1 MFRGLVY
8 LIILLPIAG
17 FAQVLNAESFRAQI
31 KGDARWGGQTTFGF
45 NLDKQRELIYS
56 LFSETDLTYRFK
68 GNQSLLMASRIR
80 VTGTSQ
86 QALLNGGFIHF
97 RLRDYRVKE
106 WVAEHYTQF
115 QWDGVR
121 GLESRFIAGSNLRFN
136 FLRDSLTV
144 ANLGFGG
151 FYENETWSYA
161 AVSVRPLDV
170 KATDIKKSE
179 VFKFNSYI
187 RLSQRV
193 GPQINLN
200 AVFYYQARPE
210 YFFRDFRLAGSF
222 EIAIPLNRRLEFRV
236 SYDGIYDSAPIVP
249 IDYFYFFLGNRLL
262 LTF

>member
-1 MFRGLVY
+1 MKGKLLV
-8 LIILLPIAG
+8 LLSLASIALK
-17 FAQVLNAESFRAQI
+17 AQVLNAESFRAQI
-31 KGDARWGGQTTFGF
+31 RGNARWGGQTTFGF
-45 NLDKQRELIYS
+45 NLDKQRELVYS
-56 LFSETDLTYRFK
+56 LFSETDLSYRFR

-97 RLRDYRVKE
+97 RLRDYRVKQ
-106 WVAEHYTQF
+106 WLAEHYTQF

-144 ANLGFGG
+144 ASVGFGG
-151 FYENETWSYA
+151 FYENEAWSFA
-161 AVSVRPLDV
+161 AVGVRPEGV
-170 KATDIKKSE
+170 KATDIRKSE
-179 VFKFNSYI
+179 VFKFNTYFRI
-187 RLSQRV
+187 SQRL
-193 GPQINLN
+193 GPQISLN
-200 AVFYYQARPE
+200 SVFYYQARPE
-210 YFFRDFRLAGSF
+210 YFFRDFRLAGTL
-222 EIAIPLNRRLEFRV
+222 EIAVPLNRRLEFRV